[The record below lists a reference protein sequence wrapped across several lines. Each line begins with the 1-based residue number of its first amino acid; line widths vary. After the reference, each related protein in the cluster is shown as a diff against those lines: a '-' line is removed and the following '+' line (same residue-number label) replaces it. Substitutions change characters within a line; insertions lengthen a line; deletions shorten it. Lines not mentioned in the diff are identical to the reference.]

1 MDKHDGG
8 GDQHQHISPSNS
20 KSFWRPEQM
29 VTLEEIRPPSNDS
42 NDGDG
47 SQNDDAGSQSL
58 NTEQALQKLNQML
71 RKNSEDVNYS
81 GNNEYQVIKFQVNRP
96 EFSSGRIFTP
106 HFDENEQEPE
116 ESPPVESSKKHDPSD
131 GSNSNSNSTG
141 SDDSLGNGE
150 YIETIERDSE
160 FFEETNGSVKNEPDQ
175 NLDNQ
180 GSSSSS
186 SSGKFND
193 WGSSRQA
200 YPKNFNP
207 ATAHFTEDELK
218 PTPISRKAQKK
229 LVKPEDKDE
238 KYWQKRKKNNAAAKR
253 SREARRSREN
263 QIAMRAG
270 FLEADNAALK
280 EELLNVKEE
289 LQTLKEKLLVVQM
302 RAATEGKLLN
312 D

>member
-81 GNNEYQVIKFQVNRP
+81 GNNEYQ
-96 EFSSGRIFTP
+96 
-106 HFDENEQEPE
+106 
-116 ESPPVESSKKHDPSD
+116 
-131 GSNSNSNSTG
+131 
-141 SDDSLGNGE
+141 
-150 YIETIERDSE
+150 
-160 FFEETNGSVKNEPDQ
+160 
-175 NLDNQ
+175 
-180 GSSSSS
+180 SSSSS